1 MTPSDPERGATP
13 PAGRH
18 ASDMKASYPSG
29 SRIRRTT
36 RLIGYNLLAAAV
48 LLIPIEIGL
57 RLFGFEFALKP
68 AWVRALDPVVMER
81 RYLVDPDML
90 WVPREHPARVAT
102 ARDQRPSMVF
112 MGDSCTHL
120 GRYDERLQS
129 IAEARNP
136 GAGFTFV
143 NLGVVGWSSWSG
155 LQQLQR
161 DVLPIRPKAITIYY
175 GLNDQRPHLSL
186 PDKDAA
192 PFIKE
197 PSVLRIAQL
206 AHKAVIASRQFS
218 SPYRVSPADFRD
230 NLRRIVR
237 IARDNGIIPILLTA
251 PISSTPRRSTPP
263 SLHRRYV
270 EAVREAA
277 EEEDAPLVDLH
288 QEFNRLP
295 RRDRDRLFW
304 NDGVHLKSEG
314 DRKIAELI
322 DRHLVEADLYRR
334 ILIDSREGRAAAT
347 EAEERFQR
355 TLDDAR
361 LLARGPFDVWL
372 DGDRLL
378 YVKEERCIALDE
390 KFSLHVVPV
399 DTDDLPEHRK
409 EHGFDNL
416 DFNLWQGRLGFTRRC
431 AAARPLP
438 DYPVASIRT
447 GQFQFVGENGFNQLW
462 EVEAIFTEAGD

>member
-1 MTPSDPERGATP
+1 
-13 PAGRH
+13 
-18 ASDMKASYPSG
+18 MKYPSG

-36 RLIGYNLLAAAV
+36 RLIGYNLLTAAV
-48 LLIPIEIGL
+48 LLIPIELGL
-57 RLFGFEFALKP
+57 RLFGFEFTLKP
-68 AWVRALDPVVMER
+68 AWVGNLDRIDMER
-81 RYLVDPDML
+81 HFVDPDVL

-112 MGDSCTHL
+112 MGDSCTYW
-120 GRYDERLQS
+120 GRYDERLRS
-129 IAEARNP
+129 IVEARNP

-143 NLGVVGWSSWSG
+143 NLGVPGWSSWSG
-155 LQQLQR
+155 LQQLQQ

-175 GLNDQRPHLSL
+175 GLNDHRRHAGLQ
-186 PDKDAA
+186 DKDAA
-192 PFIKE
+192 RFIKE

-218 SPYRVSPADFRD
+218 ADPNPYRVSLADFRD
-230 NLRRIVR
+230 NLRRMVR

-251 PISSTPRRSTPP
+251 PTSSTPWHFTVP

-270 EAVREAA
+270 EAVREVA
-277 EEEDAPLVDLH
+277 EEEDAPLVDLY

-295 RRDRDRLFW
+295 RRDRDPLFW
-304 NDGVHLKSEG
+304 NDGVHLWPEG
-314 DRKIAELI
+314 DQKIAELI

-361 LLARGPFDVWL
+361 LLARGPFDVRL

-416 DFNLWQGRLGFTRRC
+416 DFYLWQGRLGFTRRC
-431 AAARPLP
+431 VAARPLP
-438 DYPVASIRT
+438 DYPVAAIRT

-462 EVEAIFTEAGD
+462 EVEAVFTEAGD